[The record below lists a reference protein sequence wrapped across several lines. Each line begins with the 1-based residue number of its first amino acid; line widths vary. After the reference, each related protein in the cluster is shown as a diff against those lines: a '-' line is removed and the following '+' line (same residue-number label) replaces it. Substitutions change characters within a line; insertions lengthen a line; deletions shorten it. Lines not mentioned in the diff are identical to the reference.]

1 MTTFGGL
8 IRSQFDRLRST
19 GVKFDYES
27 NLNQLLQGE
36 GLEISVINGIANVID
51 YREKIVEVPVQ
62 DSRTKHL
69 IHLLAIQLKKYVDKY
84 PKLREE
90 CDVRLTEFFQQEII
104 DLIES
109 DDFDRVVSIVKYVPE
124 FYRVENVYAYSSDK
138 SRRIEFHLR
147 VLIKALLE
155 EIEKLKRKTGLVLDI
170 DEGVIGMI
178 NQEIM
183 GVIEVD
189 DILKVFRVVPK
200 IVEVERIVEKIVDR
214 VIEVPQVIP
223 IEKIVEKVVEVVKV
237 QEVEKIVHVPVE
249 IIKYV
254 DNII

>member
-1 MTTFGGL
+1 MTTFSGL

-19 GVKFDYES
+19 GVKFEYES

-109 DDFDRVVSIVKYVPE
+109 DDFDRVVSIVKYVP
-124 FYRVENVYAYSSDK
+124 
-138 SRRIEFHLR
+138 
-147 VLIKALLE
+147 
-155 EIEKLKRKTGLVLDI
+155 
-170 DEGVIGMI
+170 
-178 NQEIM
+178 
-183 GVIEVD
+183 
-189 DILKVFRVVPK
+189 
-200 IVEVERIVEKIVDR
+200 
-214 VIEVPQVIP
+214 
-223 IEKIVEKVVEVVKV
+223 
-237 QEVEKIVHVPVE
+237 
-249 IIKYV
+249 
-254 DNII
+254 

>member
-1 MTTFGGL
+1 LEDRFNKLRTQLTTFGGL
-8 IRSQFDRLRST
+8 ITGQFDKLRAQ
-19 GVKFDYES
+19 GIRFEYES
-27 NLNQLLQGE
+27 NLFELLKGQ
-36 GLEISVINGIANVID
+36 GLEISVVNGIAHVID
-51 YREKIVEVPVQ
+51 YKEKVVEVPVQ

-69 IHLLAIQLKKYVDKY
+69 IHLLAVQLKKYVDRY

-90 CDVRLTEFFQQEII
+90 CDGRLTEFFQQEII

-109 DDFDRVVSIVKYVPE
+109 DDFERVVSIVKYVPE
-124 FYRVENVYAYSSDK
+124 FHRVENVYAYSSDK

-155 EIEKLKRKTGLVLDI
+155 ELEKLRRRTGAVLEI

-178 NQEIM
+178 REEIM

-200 IVEVERIVEKIVDR
+200 IVEVEKIVEKIVDR
-214 VIEVPQVIP
+214 VIEVPQVVP
-223 IEKIVEKVVEVVKV
+223 I
-237 QEVEKIVHVPVE
+237 
-249 IIKYV
+249 
-254 DNII
+254 